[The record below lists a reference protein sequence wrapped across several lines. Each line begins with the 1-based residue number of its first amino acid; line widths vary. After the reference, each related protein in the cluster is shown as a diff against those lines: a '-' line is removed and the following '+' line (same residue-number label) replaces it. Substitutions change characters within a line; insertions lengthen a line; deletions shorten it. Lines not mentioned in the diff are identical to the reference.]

1 MNVVINSWRTR
12 NIVNFPIV
20 NNSLH
25 VIKLASWANLK
36 ITQHTRISTKIDWQ
50 YLVCY
55 IWKIV
60 LRSFVMLNNVTL
72 FMWKLFNHLSSSN
85 SITKNLENQVVL
97 PSFTQKPNSIDNIFK
112 RNVICISCNA
122 TSMRTNLNE
131 SSSIGGML
139 LS

>member
-36 ITQHTRISTKIDWQ
+36 ITQHTRISAKIDWQ
-50 YLVCY
+50 YLVCC
-55 IWKIV
+55 IWKIG
-60 LRSFVMLNNVTL
+60 LRSFVMLNNITL

-97 PSFTQKPNSIDNIFK
+97 PSFTKKPNSIDNIFK
-112 RNVICISCNA
+112 RNVICISCNV

-139 LS
+139 LN